1 MRFYCVALRLKLKE
15 LLRNKAYMVVLII
28 LPILMSLIVSYG
40 KAYIDEG
47 SLKAGLWS
55 DSILGNRISDILLED
70 KGINFTKY
78 DTVEI
83 LEKAVAT
90 NEVECG
96 FVIKPIIDEQKE
108 NMSFEKAITVIT
120 SPATMAQGPLQE
132 VVTATIY
139 RLVAEDIAYM
149 TLKGKSYMQVEIDLK
164 NWIHQQVEDYY
175 ADGEL
180 MQIVFVQGDSKV
192 IGATVQKREGI
203 LRIAKGLM
211 AIFLMMSS
219 LLMGVRLIEDRKG
232 KIYSR
237 FCTIGKGKLN
247 PDLPLVGAHISLQ
260 TIVGIL
266 ALIIIK
272 LSGKEIIY
280 LDLGEE
286 VGLLIAYILCLAA
299 LVLLVSE
306 LVSSSE
312 LWFSMIPICII
323 AAILFCPIV
332 VDMSSMQTWFK
343 YLSYLMV
350 PYYYLGGTTYLLGL
364 VSATIVFTL
373 IYYVVTRL
381 KILRSSDDILY
392 K

>member
-1 MRFYCVALRLKLKE
+1 MRFYCIALKLKLKE
-15 LLRNKAYMVVLII
+15 LLRDKAYMTVLII
-28 LPILMSLIVSYG
+28 LPILVSLIMSYG

-55 DSILGNRISDILLED
+55 DSILGNRISGILLKD
-70 KGINFTKY
+70 KGINFIKY
-78 DTVEI
+78 DTVEA

-90 NEVECG
+90 NEIECG

-132 VVTATIY
+132 VVTATVY

-149 TLKGKSYMQVEIDLK
+149 TLKGKSYMQVEVDLK
-164 NWIHQQVEDYY
+164 TWIHQQVEDYY

-180 MQIVFVQGDSKV
+180 MQIVFTQGDSKV
-192 IGATVQKREGI
+192 ISTTVQKREGVF
-203 LRIAKGLM
+203 RIGKGLM

-219 LLMGVRLIEDRKG
+219 LLMGVRLIEDRQG

-237 FCTIGKGKLN
+237 FCTIDKSKLN

-260 TIVGIL
+260 SIVGIL
-266 ALIIIK
+266 TLTIIK
-272 LSGKEIIY
+272 LSGNELIH

-286 VGLLIAYILCLAA
+286 VRLLLAYILCMAS

-306 LVSSSE
+306 LVPSSE
-312 LWFSMIPICII
+312 LWFSMIPIYII

-350 PYYYLGGTTYLLGL
+350 PYYYLGGITYLLGL
-364 VSATIVFTL
+364 VSATMGFIM
-373 IYYVVTRL
+373 IYYVVIRL
-381 KILRSSDDILY
+381 KILHSSDDILY